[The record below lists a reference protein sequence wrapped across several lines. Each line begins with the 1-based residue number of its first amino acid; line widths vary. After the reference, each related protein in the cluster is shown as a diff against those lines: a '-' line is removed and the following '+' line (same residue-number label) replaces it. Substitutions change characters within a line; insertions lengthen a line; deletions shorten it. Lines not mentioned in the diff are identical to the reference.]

1 MGFVNVSHGNTDYGG
16 NIVNNLNLHQEGMF
30 KKESGAKQNLYTYIR
45 DSSKT
50 YCTVPNAGMENKL

>member
-30 KKESGAKQNLYTYIR
+30 KKVSGAKQNSLYLHKRQLQDLLQSTKCR
-45 DSSKT
+45 
-50 YCTVPNAGMENKL
+50 NGE